1 MKMQTFRKPHQ
12 WLNFWLEKY
21 TEALN
26 KVHLDADTR
35 KIYWRILKEFLE
47 VLPGN
52 PRNITLDS
60 ISEFIRAN
68 PEERLIPVTLFYQHV
83 SPSAPHLD
91 LLKKLQKE
99 PGTQTAAEDD
109 PLQQF
114 RTVLWARHLS
124 ERTVSSYCNSVK
136 AYLVWLE
143 HPADIANSDQVEVYT
158 AYLAEE
164 KKLSQ
169 RTIALRTAA
178 LRIYYRDVL
187 AAPTGK
193 LLPSE

>member
-1 MKMQTFRKPHQ
+1 MQTFRKPHQ
-12 WLNFWLEKY
+12 WLSFWLEKY

-47 VLPGN
+47 ALPGN

-60 ISEFIRAN
+60 ICEFISTN
-68 PEERLIPVTLFYQHV
+68 PEERLVPVTLFYQHV

-99 PGTQTAAEDD
+99 PGKQTVAADD
-109 PLQQF
+109 PLHKF

-124 ERTVSSYCNSVK
+124 ERTVSNYCNSVK
-136 AYLVWLE
+136 AYLVWLGD
-143 HPADIANSDQVEVYT
+143 PAAVANSGQIEVYT

-169 RTIALRTAA
+169 RTIALHTAA

-193 LLPSE
+193 LLSSE